1 VSTWL
6 INCTD
11 DEWLVY
17 ELADGFHRG
26 KILTALQLAEQPLH
40 EHVPLVASPGHLGLD
55 GSETA
60 SKLAAGSTG

>member
-26 KILTALQLAEQPLH
+26 KILTALKLDEETLDNLTEVAPEIPGQLGMD
-40 EHVPLVASPGHLGLD
+40 AS
-55 GSETA
+55 
-60 SKLAAGSTG
+60 